1 MCQISVIVPV
11 YNVERYIEKCIRSIL
26 EQTFSDIEVII
37 VNDGSQDRSI
47 DIIHNVFRDGRI
59 KIINKKNAGLPQARK
74 TGFENATGRY
84 IVFVDADD
92 WIDSNMLQLLYEKI
106 VSSHADI
113 VCCGVLFDDDNG
125 NRIEEWNVEE
135 ETAYDKESAIIN
147 LHNSCGV
154 YQFMWNKIFSR
165 RVVSGSDFPMG
176 HFVGEDYCTLIPM
189 IEKAVNIIQIPENT
203 YHYVQHGSN
212 MTKAGFGSSFIQAYE
227 HYNKLRKYLLKKYG
241 TCESSILC
249 YHLSEY
255 IFIMNAMA
263 RNNTYQND
271 MVKEITKYVRKNI
284 TRYMLNKHIK
294 KLYKCAAVVMAINW
308 RIYTRMYKTLMR
320 S

>member
-212 MTKAGFGSSFIQAYE
+212 MTKALF
-227 HYNKLRKYLLKKYG
+227 KL
-241 TCESSILC
+241 
-249 YHLSEY
+249 
-255 IFIMNAMA
+255 MNI
-263 RNNTYQND
+263 
-271 MVKEITKYVRKNI
+271 IT
-284 TRYMLNKHIK
+284 
-294 KLYKCAAVVMAINW
+294 
-308 RIYTRMYKTLMR
+308 